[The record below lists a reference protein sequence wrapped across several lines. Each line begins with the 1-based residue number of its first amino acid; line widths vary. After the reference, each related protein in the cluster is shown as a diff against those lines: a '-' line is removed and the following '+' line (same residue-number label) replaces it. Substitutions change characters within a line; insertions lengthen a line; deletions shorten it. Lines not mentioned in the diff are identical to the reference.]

1 MRAVNFRERQV
12 KLDNLLVPVALSAS
26 HVGWGSIRLEPV
38 WMQTG
43 ETAGFAAA
51 LAVKAQTT
59 PAALNPDTL
68 IRKLAASRV
77 MIAFF
82 NEMDAA
88 SDNPHI
94 PAAQYFATKGFF
106 PSYHARLDEPLTE
119 AVQRV
124 WEEGLTALKQ
134 NRLDPMSLA
143 KQVHQAEATDSPKL
157 KHTRGAAL
165 LEMWG
170 ALMEK

>member
-43 ETAGFAAA
+43 EAAGFAAA
-51 LAVKAQTT
+51 LAVKTRTT

-82 NEMDAA
+82 NDMDAA
-88 SDNPHI
+88 SDDPDI

-106 PSYHARLDEPLTE
+106 PSYDARLNEPLTE
-119 AVQRV
+119 AVQRI
-124 WEEGLTALKQ
+124 WEEGLAALHKG
-134 NRLDPMSLA
+134 RLDPMTLSR
-143 KQVHQAEATDSPKL
+143 KVRQVEATDSRKL
-157 KHTRGAAL
+157 KQTRSQAL
-165 LEMWG
+165 QSMWR
-170 ALMEK
+170 EFTKQ